1 LLTVPDFVPFVAKKI
16 LAFAALFLENENR
29 FHLRR
34 SLFLLMLQAFIVV
47 FREGFESFLIV
58 GIILAYLRRIGEHR
72 LVPAMYW
79 GIGASVLASA
89 GLGYMLNKGINESLW
104 EGIFGVATILLV
116 GSLVIHMWRAG
127 AQMKRQMEMK
137 LSRISSRSSRR
148 LAFAGVFLFTLV
160 MITKEGMETVL
171 MLFQIHDPKIVTGI
185 VLGVIGA
192 TAISWAWVNFG
203 HLINIRRFFQ
213 VTSIFLLLF
222 MVQIGIYSFHEFS
235 EAGVF
240 PNSQALH
247 DATEVFS
254 PEGLY
259 GRWFSLIAI
268 GACAVWLGGAW
279 INDSLKKGRAASN
292 INQNPHTTVV
302 R

>member
-1 LLTVPDFVPFVAKKI
+1 
-16 LAFAALFLENENR
+16 
-29 FHLRR
+29 
-34 SLFLLMLQAFIVV
+34 MLQAFIVV

-79 GIGASVLASA
+79 GIGVSLLASA
-89 GLGYMLNKGINESLW
+89 GLGYMLNKGVNESLW
-104 EGIFGVATILLV
+104 EGLFGIATIVLV
-116 GSLVIHMWRAG
+116 GSLVIHMWKAG
-127 AQMKRQMEMK
+127 ARMKSDMESK
-137 LSRISSRSSRR
+137 LKRISARTSRG
-148 LAFAGVFLFTLV
+148 AWIGVFVFTVV

-171 MLFQIHDPKIVTGI
+171 MLFQIHDPKIVSGI
-185 VLGVIGA
+185 ALGVIG
-192 TAISWAWVNFG
+192 TVAISWAWVNFG

-213 VTSIFLLLF
+213 VTAIFLLLF
-222 MVQIGIYSFHEFS
+222 MGQIAIYSFHELC

-240 PNSQALH
+240 PNSEVWH
-247 DATEVFS
+247 ERTEVFS

-259 GRWFSLIAI
+259 GRWFSLVAI

-279 INDSLKKGRAASN
+279 ISDTMKKSRNTPN
-292 INQNPHTTVV
+292 INSPSATAA

>member
-1 LLTVPDFVPFVAKKI
+1 
-16 LAFAALFLENENR
+16 
-29 FHLRR
+29 
-34 SLFLLMLQAFIVV
+34 MLQAFIVV

-79 GIGASVLASA
+79 GIGASLLASA
-89 GLGYMLNKGINESLW
+89 GLGYMLNRGVNESLW
-104 EGIFGVATILLV
+104 EGLFGVATILLV

-127 AQMKRQMEMK
+127 AHMKRDMETK
-137 LSRISSRSSRR
+137 LGRISSRSSRR

-171 MLFQIHDPKIVTGI
+171 MLFQIHDARLVTGI

-240 PNSQALH
+240 PNSEVLH
-247 DATEVFS
+247 DATEPFS
-254 PEGLY
+254 PTGLY
-259 GRWFSLIAI
+259 GRWFSLVAI
-268 GACAVWLGGAW
+268 GACAVWLGAAW
-279 INDSLKKGRAASN
+279 VNDSMKRNRTAGN
-292 INQNPHTTVV
+292 TINRNPHTTAV